1 MKIKRFNEELDPVE
15 INKEELMKMIEEL
28 EDFVAIAKDKQT
40 YTESS
45 LQELSNYSN
54 TSKKGNDQIDDTII
68 SLQSIK
74 KNLDDII
81 DGLDTSITNLQSYVD
96 TGSSFLLSE
105 NK

>member
-15 INKEELMKMIEEL
+15 ANKEELMKMIEEL

-40 YTESS
+40 STESF
-45 LQELSNYSN
+45 LQELSKYVNP
-54 TSKKGNDQIDDTII
+54 SKKGNDQIDDTII

-74 KNLDDII
+74 RNLDDMI
-81 DGLDTSITNLQSYVD
+81 DSLDTSITNLQSYVD
-96 TGSSFLLSE
+96 SGSSFLFSE

>member
-15 INKEELMKMIEEL
+15 INKSELMKMIEEL

-45 LQELSNYSN
+45 LQELSNYAN

>member
-54 TSKKGNDQIDDTII
+54 TSKKGKDQIDDTII

>member
-15 INKEELMKMIEEL
+15 INKSELMKMIEEL

-45 LQELSNYSN
+45 LQELSNYAN
-54 TSKKGNDQIDDTII
+54 PSKKGNDQIDDTII

>member
-1 MKIKRFNEELDPVE
+1 MKIKRFNEELDPVPV
-15 INKEELMKMIEEL
+15 NKEELMKMIEEL

-45 LQELSNYSN
+45 LQELSNYAN
-54 TSKKGNDQIDDTII
+54 ISKKGNDQIDDTII

>member
-15 INKEELMKMIEEL
+15 INKQDLMDAIKEL
-28 EDFVAIAKDKQT
+28 EDFIAIAKDKQT
-40 YTESS
+40 YTEST
-45 LQELSNYSN
+45 LQYLSNYGN

-81 DGLDTSITNLQSYVD
+81 DSLDTSITNLQSYVD
-96 TGSSFLLSE
+96 SGSSFLFSE

>member
-28 EDFVAIAKDKQT
+28 EDFVSIAKDKQT

-45 LQELSNYSN
+45 LQELSKYANP
-54 TSKKGNDQIDDTII
+54 SKKGNDQIDDTII

-96 TGSSFLLSE
+96 SGSSFLFSE